1 MTTSNIV
8 MNSFKYNILFMKI
21 CGLYPSEKYGKWFKF
36 YAFLFY
42 FVITLP
48 APLLPITHL
57 VISRETD
64 MEKVA
69 ESMFVILVSGTVV
82 LKFLPFKF
90 NPDDIKGS
98 IFALNQDIFTRVF
111 MDQEQYI
118 RETEAA
124 CRKTFVSFMTCY
136 LLSLFTW
143 PIRVLIRPGRKFPIE
158 IWLPFNPFERMDV
171 YVTMFAYIVLATG
184 NAPVGNASIETLIGG
199 LINHAAC
206 QIRILKDTL
215 QNLSRRVDEHIEK
228 KVGIISATNKKKLKN
243 YIVHREIC
251 HCVKHY
257 DAIYNFVRSVE
268 NTFAFVILNTFA
280 VSCVV
285 VCMTC
290 FQLSLAEPFSAYFF
304 AMVILIIALLLQIG
318 IYCYYGT
325 VLYEESDTINFAI
338 YSSDWY
344 NFDEKSKKALII
356 LMERTKRP
364 MLLMTGKILDLSLTT
379 WIMIIRRSYSLL
391 AVLQNY

>member
-90 NPDDIKGS
+90 NPDDIKES

-136 LLSLFTW
+136 SLSLFTW

-171 YVTMFAYIVLATG
+171 YVTMFAYIVLG
-184 NAPVGNASIETLIGG
+184 NIIEIFL
-199 LINHAAC
+199 
-206 QIRILKDTL
+206 
-215 QNLSRRVDEHIEK
+215 LSCFSMNNGK
-228 KVGIISATNKKKLKN
+228 K
-243 YIVHREIC
+243 
-251 HCVKHY
+251 
-257 DAIYNFVRSVE
+257 
-268 NTFAFVILNTFA
+268 
-280 VSCVV
+280 
-285 VCMTC
+285 
-290 FQLSLAEPFSAYFF
+290 
-304 AMVILIIALLLQIG
+304 
-318 IYCYYGT
+318 
-325 VLYEESDTINFAI
+325 
-338 YSSDWY
+338 
-344 NFDEKSKKALII
+344 
-356 LMERTKRP
+356 
-364 MLLMTGKILDLSLTT
+364 
-379 WIMIIRRSYSLL
+379 
-391 AVLQNY
+391 